1 MRLNSQSIRGLVGFG
16 FVVLFFIVLKLLG
29 ILTWSWFWVLSPLW
43 ATLLV
48 SVFIVLV
55 ICVTAMFG
63 KRK

>member
-43 ATLLV
+43 AALLLSILIILV
-48 SVFIVLV
+48 SCIA
-55 ICVTAMFG
+55 AMPG

>member
-16 FVVLFFIVLKLLG
+16 FVVLFFVVLKLLD

-43 ATLLV
+43 ATLLLSVLIILV
-48 SVFIVLV
+48 SCIAA
-55 ICVTAMFG
+55 ISG